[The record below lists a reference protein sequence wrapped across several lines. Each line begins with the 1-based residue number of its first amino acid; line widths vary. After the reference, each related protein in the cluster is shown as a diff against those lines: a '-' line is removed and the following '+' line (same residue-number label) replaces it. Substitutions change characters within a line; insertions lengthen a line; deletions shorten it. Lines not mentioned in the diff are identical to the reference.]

1 MKEKWK
7 KILLAIALIVL
18 GIIVGL
24 NSLEITSINIFFDGW
39 WTLIIIIPSL
49 IGVIDDKDTG
59 SLVMLLVGIL
69 LLLNARGIFVLNVLW
84 KLIIPIILVF
94 MGINVLRND
103 VFSKSAKKIENVNK
117 KAVYNASFSTKNNVV
132 KEDVEALS
140 VEAIFGENTID
151 LRNIEIKEDIY
162 IKALAMF
169 GEVKIITPKDQ
180 SIKLNANKFF
190 GSVQNNN
197 NKNIADEN
205 KKIINI
211 NASAIFGE
219 VDII

>member
-7 KILLAIALIVL
+7 KIFLAITLIVL

-197 NKNIADEN
+197 KNIVDEN

>member
-1 MKEKWK
+1 MKEKLK
-7 KILLAIALIVL
+7 KIFLAITLIIL

-103 VFSKSAKKIENVNK
+103 VFSKSAKKLENVNK
-117 KAVYNASFSTKNNVV
+117 KAVYTASFSTKNNVV
-132 KEDVEALS
+132 KEDIEALS

-180 SIKLNANKFF
+180 SIKLKANKFF

-197 NKNIADEN
+197 KNIVDEN

>member
-1 MKEKWK
+1 MKEKLK
-7 KILLAIALIVL
+7 KILLAITLIVL

-103 VFSKSAKKIENVNK
+103 VFSKSAKKLENVNK
-117 KAVYNASFSTKNNVV
+117 KAVYTASFSTKNNVV
-132 KEDVEALS
+132 KEDIEALS

-169 GEVKIITPKDQ
+169 GEVKIITPKGQ

-197 NKNIADEN
+197 KNIVDEN

>member
-7 KILLAIALIVL
+7 KIFLAITLIVL

-180 SIKLNANKFF
+180 SVKLNANKFF

-197 NKNIADEN
+197 KNIVDEN

>member
-7 KILLAIALIVL
+7 KILLAITLIVL

-197 NKNIADEN
+197 KNIVDEN

>member
-7 KILLAIALIVL
+7 KILLAITLIVL

-103 VFSKSAKKIENVNK
+103 VFSKSAKKLENVNK

-197 NKNIADEN
+197 NKNIVDEN

>member
-1 MKEKWK
+1 MKEKLK
-7 KILLAIALIVL
+7 KILLAITLIVL

-103 VFSKSAKKIENVNK
+103 VFSKSAKKLENVNK
-117 KAVYNASFSTKNNVV
+117 KAVYTASFSTKNNVV
-132 KEDVEALS
+132 KEDIEALS

-197 NKNIADEN
+197 KNIVDEN

>member
-7 KILLAIALIVL
+7 KILLAITLIVL

-103 VFSKSAKKIENVNK
+103 VFSKSAKKLENVNK

-132 KEDVEALS
+132 KEDVKALS

-180 SIKLNANKFF
+180 SVKLNANKFF

-197 NKNIADEN
+197 NNIVDEN

>member
-7 KILLAIALIVL
+7 KILLAITLIVL
-18 GIIVGL
+18 GIIIGL

-197 NKNIADEN
+197 KNIVDEN

>member
-7 KILLAIALIVL
+7 KILLAITLIVL

-103 VFSKSAKKIENVNK
+103 VFSKSAKKLENVNK

-197 NKNIADEN
+197 KNIVDEN